1 MPPVPRELLWAIIM
15 SLAIALVAEWPF
27 SSPTPEHA
35 ILGIKPGE
43 WLLVVVT
50 WMLWAATSRLVKG
63 ADRTAGRQLRAYIYV
78 EKTNFR
84 SLVPQGWE
92 ITYRIKNFGQTPA
105 HNVRLFS
112 IAKVVDW
119 ANGRPA
125 EISQLNQVETL
136 GSMAPSGEY
145 FEFDEKL
152 EGTASLFEITNGNR
166 AISCGYYCL

>member
-43 WLLVVVT
+43 WL
-50 WMLWAATSRLVKG
+50 VKG
-63 ADRTAGRQLRAYIYV
+63 ADRTAERQLRAYIYV

-136 GSMAPSGEY
+136 G
-145 FEFDEKL
+145 
-152 EGTASLFEITNGNR
+152 
-166 AISCGYYCL
+166 